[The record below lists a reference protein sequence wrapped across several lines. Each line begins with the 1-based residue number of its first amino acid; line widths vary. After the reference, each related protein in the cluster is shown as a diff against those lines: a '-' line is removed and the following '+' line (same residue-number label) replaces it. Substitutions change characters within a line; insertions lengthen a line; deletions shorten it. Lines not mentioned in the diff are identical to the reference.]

1 MTDFRIGTSA
11 FTAAGW
17 ESAFY
22 PAGMKAADLLSYY
35 ATKFNT
41 VEVDST
47 FYRTPSVATVKGWE
61 RKTPKGFV
69 LAAKIPQAITHEK
82 VLQDCDDDLKRFLET
97 MDLVGDKLGPLL
109 FQFGYFNKT
118 AFKGGGDFM
127 ARLEPFLKKLPRGY
141 KFALEIRNKT
151 WLSASFFEL
160 LRAHDVAYALI
171 DQAWMPRA
179 SEIFERF
186 DPITADFA
194 YVRLLGDR
202 KGIEQKT
209 KIWDKVIVDRSRE
222 LMSWVNVC
230 QRTVKRG
237 VSTYVYV
244 NNHYAGFAPATV
256 EQFQKMWK
264 AAG

>member
-1 MTDFRIGTSA
+1 MTDLRIGTSA

-22 PAGMKAADLLSYY
+22 PVGMKPADYLSYY

-47 FYRTPSVATVKGWE
+47 FYRTPSVATVNGWA
-61 RKTPKGFV
+61 RKVPDEFL
-69 LAAKIPQAITHEK
+69 LAAKIPQTITHEK
-82 VLQDCDDDLKRFLET
+82 VLQDCNEELLRFLDT
-97 MDLVGDKLGPLL
+97 MDLMGAKLGPLL

-127 ARLEPFLKKLPRGY
+127 ARLEPFLKTLPKGY
-141 KFALEIRNKT
+141 KFALEIRNKN
-151 WLSASFFEL
+151 WLSAAFFDL
-160 LRAHDVAYALI
+160 LRAHGVAYALI

-186 DPITADFA
+186 DPITADFT
-194 YVRLLGDR
+194 YIRLLGDR
-202 KGIEQKT
+202 KGIEQQTKT
-209 KIWDKVIVDRSRE
+209 WDKVIVDRSRE

-230 QRTVKRG
+230 QRTVRRG

-244 NNHYAGFAPATV
+244 NNHYAGFAPSTV
-256 EQFQKMWK
+256 EQFQRLWK